1 MSNMSQ
7 SEFGLYVENIKV
19 REDITYLESCII
31 AVDELELEIE
41 DVPALVGRALR
52 DRLETEAIENRW
64 LKTKPTKDLSF
75 LM

>member
-1 MSNMSQ
+1 MSKMSQ

-19 REDITYLESCII
+19 REDTTYLESCII
-31 AVDELELEIE
+31 AVDELELEME

-52 DRLETEAIENRW
+52 DRLETEAIANRW